1 MAKPL
6 PPDWR
11 DFFDALLA
19 HDVRFVVVGAL
30 AVAAHAEPR
39 FTEDLDV
46 FVEPSL
52 PNAKRLRQALLAF
65 GFGDAVPTAR
75 ELAQAGPI
83 WMLGRK
89 PLRID
94 ILTEISGVSWDKAW
108 QGHIQVAMDGTN
120 LPVLGR
126 AELIANKTASG
137 RPKDL
142 SDLILLQPPTR
153 KSSRRKVRQKK
164 GP

>member
-1 MAKPL
+1 MDANL

-11 DFFDALLA
+11 EFFAALLA
-19 HDVRFVVVGAL
+19 HDVRFVVIGAL

-39 FTEDLDV
+39 FSEDLDV
-46 FVEPSL
+46 FVEASAS
-52 PNAKRLRQALLAF
+52 NARKLRAALVAF
-65 GFGDAVPTAR
+65 GFGDAVPKVT
-75 ELAQAGPI
+75 ELAKAGPI

-94 ILTEISGVSWDKAW
+94 ILTEISGVSWKQAW
-108 QGHIQVAMDGTN
+108 AGRVAVAIDGMQ

-126 AELIANKTASG
+126 EQLIANKAAAG

-142 SDLILLQPPTR
+142 RDLAVLESLRTPRP
-153 KSSRRKVRQKK
+153 KRRKR
-164 GP
+164 